1 MARDMLFG
9 SENLLRGRP
18 VLPQVL
24 KLPARENSL
33 LHCPT
38 LSGYTDTSA
47 DCKPP
52 DGSLV
57 DNLAIS
63 HSLATA
69 LALLE
74 SNYISS
80 SGSIEMD

>member
-1 MARDMLFG
+1 MPVRFTPWLEIMLFG

-38 LSGYTDTSA
+38 LSGYMDTSA

-57 DNLAIS
+57 DNVAIS
-63 HSLATA
+63 C
-69 LALLE
+69 
-74 SNYISS
+74 YSS
-80 SGSIEMD
+80 SPPRIELH